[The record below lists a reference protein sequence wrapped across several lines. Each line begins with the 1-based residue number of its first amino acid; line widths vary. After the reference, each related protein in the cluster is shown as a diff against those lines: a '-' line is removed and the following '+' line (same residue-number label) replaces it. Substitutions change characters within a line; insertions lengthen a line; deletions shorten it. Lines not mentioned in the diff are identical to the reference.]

1 MSPAATLSDE
11 AMLARLAELD
21 LAAAERAH
29 ARFLAADDERAD
41 AAGRTY
47 QRMARSLRQ
56 TVALKARTAREAEAA
71 ARAARQDAE
80 ADAALN
86 PPPDPEDAPPRRL
99 FPVDVEAAN
108 RRTAEM
114 RDAVRRV
121 IWSEGFEKSEVEDE
135 QRLEGFCYRQ
145 LEDWL
150 VEERCEPDFTTR
162 PLDEYVAELCAELQ
176 LNPDNAARWREL
188 PEPEDAVIQTY
199 LDDIS
204 EYPVRPRWKGSG

>member
-56 TVALKARTAREAEAA
+56 TVALKARVAREAEAA
-71 ARAARQDAE
+71 ARADRQGAE
-80 ADAALN
+80 ADAI
-86 PPPDPEDAPPRRL
+86 PDPPYDPAEAAPRRL
-99 FPVDVEAAN
+99 FPVDIEAAN

-121 IWSEGFEKSEVEDE
+121 IWSEGFEKSELEDE
-135 QRLEGFCYRQ
+135 QRLEGYYYRQ

-150 VEERCEPDFTTR
+150 VDERCEPDFTTR
-162 PLDEYVAELCAELQ
+162 PLDEAVAELCDMLQ
-176 LNPDNAARWREL
+176 LNPENAARWREL
-188 PEPEDAVIQTY
+188 AGPEDAVVATY
-199 LDDIS
+199 LDDLS
-204 EYPVRPRWKGSG
+204 E